1 MDRQIKKK
9 KWTPKRIAVLSLA
22 AVFLVFAL
30 KVILFDTRDTK
41 LNVNAERLSISTVNK
56 GPFQE
61 FIAVTGTL
69 IPIKTIY
76 LDAVEGGSVDSIYL
90 EAGTFVNRGDS
101 ILKLANTNLMMD
113 IMYREAELFQQSNNL
128 RNTRLLM
135 EQNRLRIQG
144 EILELDYQIAQQRRV
159 VGNNEELKKRNLIA
173 DQDYDEALDQYQYL
187 MDTRDLTLVSH
198 RQDSVFR
205 EVQIKQLEAGLD
217 RMEANLEF
225 VKQNVEN
232 LILKAPVSGHLT
244 SLNAEIG
251 ESKVRGE
258 RLGQIDVLD
267 GFKVHV
273 AVDEHYIT
281 RVNIGLGGEFTL
293 ADSTYQLIIKKVFPE
308 VVNGRF
314 EMDMEFVDLEPEDV
328 RRGQS
333 LHIRLELGD
342 LSEALL
348 LDRGG
353 FYQSTGGQWV
363 YILDESEQFAIKRK
377 IRIGR
382 QNPEVFE
389 VLEGLESGEK
399 VITSS
404 YSNYGDVDRLVLK
417 K

>member
-187 MDTRDLTLVSH
+187 MDTRDL
-198 RQDSVFR
+198 R
-205 EVQIKQLEAGLD
+205 
-217 RMEANLEF
+217 
-225 VKQNVEN
+225 
-232 LILKAPVSGHLT
+232 PVS
-244 SLNAEIG
+244 I
-251 ESKVRGE
+251 
-258 RLGQIDVLD
+258 
-267 GFKVHV
+267 
-273 AVDEHYIT
+273 
-281 RVNIGLGGEFTL
+281 
-293 ADSTYQLIIKKVFPE
+293 P
-308 VVNGRF
+308 
-314 EMDMEFVDLEPEDV
+314 
-328 RRGQS
+328 
-333 LHIRLELGD
+333 
-342 LSEALL
+342 
-348 LDRGG
+348 
-353 FYQSTGGQWV
+353 
-363 YILDESEQFAIKRK
+363 
-377 IRIGR
+377 
-382 QNPEVFE
+382 
-389 VLEGLESGEK
+389 
-399 VITSS
+399 
-404 YSNYGDVDRLVLK
+404 
-417 K
+417 

>member
-1 MDRQIKKK
+1 
-9 KWTPKRIAVLSLA
+9 
-22 AVFLVFAL
+22 
-30 KVILFDTRDTK
+30 
-41 LNVNAERLSISTVNK
+41 
-56 GPFQE
+56 
-61 FIAVTGTL
+61 
-69 IPIKTIY
+69 
-76 LDAVEGGSVDSIYL
+76 
-90 EAGTFVNRGDS
+90 
-101 ILKLANTNLMMD
+101 
-113 IMYREAELFQQSNNL
+113 
-128 RNTRLLM
+128 M

-144 EILELDYQIAQQRRV
+144 EILDLDYQISQQRRV
-159 VGNNEELKKRNLIA
+159 VENNEELKKRNLISE
-173 DQDYDEALDQYQYL
+173 QEYDEALDQYQYL
-187 MDTRDLTLVSH
+187 TNTRDLTLESH

-217 RMEANLEF
+217 RMEENLEF

-258 RLGQIDVLD
+258 RLGQVDVLD

-281 RVNIGLGGEFTL
+281 RVNIGLRGEFTL

-308 VVNGRF
+308 VINGRF
-314 EMDMEFVDLEPEDV
+314 EVDMEFVDVEPEDV

-342 LSEALL
+342 LSEAML

-363 YILDESEQFAIKRK
+363 YVLDESEQFAVKRD

-389 VLEGLESGEK
+389 VLEGLEPGEK

-417 K
+417 N